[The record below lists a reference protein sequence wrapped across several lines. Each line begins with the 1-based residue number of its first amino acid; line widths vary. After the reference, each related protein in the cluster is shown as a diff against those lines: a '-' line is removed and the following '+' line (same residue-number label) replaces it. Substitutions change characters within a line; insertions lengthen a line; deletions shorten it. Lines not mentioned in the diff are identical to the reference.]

1 MDICKLRGEPC
12 GHLQVERGTVWA
24 SGSFACKGKWGRGQV
39 GDLGFLQANSI
50 DKYPVEVPIDMK

>member
-12 GHLQVERGTVWA
+12 GHLQVERGTVWT
-24 SGSFACKGKWGRGQV
+24 SGSFACQGNGEGAR
-39 GDLGFLQANSI
+39 LGIWDFLQANSI